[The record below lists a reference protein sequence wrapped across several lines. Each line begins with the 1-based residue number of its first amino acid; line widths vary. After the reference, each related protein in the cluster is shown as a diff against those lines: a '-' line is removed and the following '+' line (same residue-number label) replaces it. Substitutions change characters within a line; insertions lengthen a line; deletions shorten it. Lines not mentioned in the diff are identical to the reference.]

1 MLLYSIMQKY
11 KFLLYAFLIFLLVLI
26 VSFLHLHGSSICIYN
41 QNLFN
46 NTQETSLL
54 FGTNRAI
61 RSDEYLVGTP
71 QFMSQT
77 INDSP
82 LINKDIGEGI
92 NLGTS
97 GIPVKNIFSIFRP
110 QVWIFFLTNN
120 LEFSFSFYWWI
131 RLALLLISTYLLIL
145 EITKKNILLAITGS
159 LLIYFT
165 PFIQWWL
172 SVDVISTLS
181 FGIFFF
187 LILIKE
193 NNLKKQILYGL
204 GLAYWIISFALLLYP
219 PFQIPMMYSAIFI
232 GIGVVLQ
239 KRKILFSNKEQIKK
253 ILLILLGVII
263 LTISSILIFFQQF
276 ENVINITMNTV
287 YPGARFIPAGQGSLY
302 QLLSGF
308 YNILMQKDSNG
319 APFANQS
326 EASNFFLLYMPLLVW
341 VIYKNIILFIRKKNI
356 DWIAISISLCLI
368 FFTAFYFLPLPDVLS
383 KYTGMYMIPPSRM
396 WIGIGFMNY
405 ILIFYLLSK
414 DIYKIQRSKILD
426 WVISITLL
434 VLTGLL
440 MYQTGKYLYNL
451 NPNSFVWPT
460 IISPNIKILLVTF
473 FVPTLLGLLFLG
485 YKRIFL
491 SIFLLFGIASTI
503 YINPLYKGLDIL
515 INTELA
521 DYIEEVSTEDDSKW
535 IAYDNNMLAQYALAN
550 NASIINGIHSYPQF
564 KIWEILDPEKK
575 YVDIYNRYAHINISQ
590 YKEGEE
596 YIRLLYPDSL
606 EVNISPCDEKWDSLN
621 VKYIITFKDMNY
633 SCLELRKDFPEYG
646 IKIYNR
652 IISST
657 PSLL

>member
-11 KFLLYAFLIFLLVLI
+11 KFLLYPFLISLLVLI
-26 VSFLHLHGSSICIYN
+26 LSFLHLHGSSLGIYN
-41 QNLFN
+41 QRLFN
-46 NTQETSLL
+46 NTQKTSLL
-54 FGTNRAI
+54 FGTYRAI

-71 QFMSQT
+71 QFISQV

-82 LINKDIGEGI
+82 SINKDMGEGI

-97 GIPVKNIFSIFRP
+97 VIPAKNIFSIFRP

-120 LEFSFSFYWWI
+120 LEFSFSFYWWMKF
-131 RLALLLISTYLLIL
+131 ALLLISTYLLIL
-145 EITKKNILLAITGS
+145 EITKKNIPLAIAGS

-193 NNLKKQILYGL
+193 NNLKKQIIYGL

-219 PFQIPMMYSAIFI
+219 PFQIPLMYSAIFI

-253 ILLILLGVII
+253 ILLILLGVVI
-263 LTISSILIFFQQF
+263 LTIFSILMFFKQF
-276 ENVINITMNTV
+276 EDVINITMNTV
-287 YPGARFIPAGQGSLY
+287 YPGARFISAGQGSLY

-326 EASNFFLLYMPLLVW
+326 EASNFFLLYLPLLVW
-341 VIYKNIILFIRKKNI
+341 VVYKNIILFIKKKNI

-368 FFTAFYFLPLPDVLS
+368 FFTAFYFLPLPDLLS
-383 KYTGMYMIPPSRM
+383 KYTGMYMVPPSRM

-414 DIYKIQRSKILD
+414 NIYKIQRSKILD
-426 WVISITLL
+426 WVISVTLL

-460 IISPNIKILLVTF
+460 IISPDIKILLVTL
-473 FVPTLLGLLFLG
+473 FVPILLGLLLLG
-485 YKRIFL
+485 YKRLFL
-491 SIFLLFGIASTI
+491 SIFLLFGIVSTI

-515 INTELA
+515 TNTELA
-521 DYIEEVSTEDDSKW
+521 DYIEEVSTKDDSKW

-550 NASIINGIHSYPQF
+550 NASIINGIHLYPQF
-564 KIWEILDPEKK
+564 EIWKILDPEGK
-575 YVDIYNRYAHINISQ
+575 YIDIYNRYAHINIGE
-590 YKEGEE
+590 YEEGEE
-596 YIRLLYPDSL
+596 YIRLLYPDAL
-606 EVNISPCDEKWDSLN
+606 EVNISPCDEKWDRLN
-621 VKYIITFKDMNY
+621 VKYIITYQDMSY
-633 SCLELRKDFPEYG
+633 TCLKLRKDFPEYG
-646 IKIYNR
+646 IKIYDR
-652 IISST
+652 IISTT
-657 PSLL
+657 PALP

>member
-1 MLLYSIMQKY
+1 MQNKKYYLHPIIILLIT
-11 KFLLYAFLIFLLVLI
+11 FILALLNI
-26 VSFLHLHGSSICIYN
+26 HGSSIGIYN
-41 QNLFN
+41 QKLFN
-46 NTQETSLL
+46 NTKETSLL
-54 FGTNRAI
+54 FGTYRAI

-71 QFMSQT
+71 SLISQDLNNEP
-77 INDSP
+77 INNND
-82 LINKDIGEGI
+82 LGQGMNIGI
-92 NLGTS
+92 NETPTKS
-97 GIPVKNIFSIFRP
+97 IFSFFRP
-110 QVWIFFLTNN
+110 QTWIFFISNN
-120 LEFSFSFYWWI
+120 LEFSFSFYWWTKF
-131 RLALLLISTYLLIL
+131 ALLVISTYLLLL
-145 EITKKNILLAITGS
+145 ELTKNNLFLSIIGS
-159 LLIYFT
+159 SLFFFT
-165 PFIQWWL
+165 PFVQWWIPT
-172 SVDVISTLS
+172 SVIYTIS

-187 LILIKE
+187 LRILKVRDWKE
-193 NNLKKQILYGL
+193 QILYGL
-204 GLAYWIISFALLLYP
+204 GFAYWIISFALILYP

-253 ILLILLGVII
+253 ILLILLVVVI
-263 LTISSILIFFQQF
+263 LTIFSILMFFKQF
-276 ENVINITMNTV
+276 EDVINITMNTV

-308 YNILMQKDSNG
+308 YNILMQRDSNG
-319 APFANQS
+319 SPFANQS
-326 EASNFFLLYMPLLVW
+326 EASNFFLLYLPLLAW
-341 VIYKNIILFIRKKNI
+341 VIYKNIILFIRKRNI

-383 KYTGMYMIPPSRM
+383 KYTGMFMVPPSRM

-451 NPNSFVWPT
+451 NPNSFEWPT
-460 IISPNIKILLVTF
+460 IISPNIKILLVTL
-473 FVPTLLGLLFLG
+473 FVPTLLGLLLLG
-485 YKRIFL
+485 YKRLFL
-491 SIFLLFGIASTI
+491 SIFLLFGIVSTV

-515 INTELA
+515 TNTELA

-535 IAYDNNMLAQYALAN
+535 IGYNNNYLTQYALAN
-550 NASIINGIHSYPQF
+550 NASVINGVHLYPQF

-575 YVDIYNRYAHINISQ
+575 YVDIYNRYAHINISE
-590 YKEGEE
+590 YEEGEE
-596 YIRLLYPDSL
+596 YVRLLYPDSL

-633 SCLELRKDFPEYG
+633 SCLELRKDFPEDG
-646 IKIYNR
+646 IKIYDR
-652 IISST
+652 IISTT
-657 PSLL
+657 PTSP